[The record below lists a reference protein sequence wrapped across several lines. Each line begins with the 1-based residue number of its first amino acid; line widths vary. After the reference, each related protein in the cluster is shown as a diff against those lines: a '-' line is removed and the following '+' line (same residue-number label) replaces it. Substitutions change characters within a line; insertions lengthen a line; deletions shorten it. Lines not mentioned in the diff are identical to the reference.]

1 MEVIA
6 RAQKL
11 IATANADEVGTEF
24 SDTVAAVS
32 GKR

>member
-24 SDTVAAVS
+24 SDTVATVS